1 MPRPA
6 SASRALPGPVLEPV
20 CVPAPRLG
28 KVGVR
33 LSVGDGLLLGVGVGA
48 GLGVWVGVG
57 DGEVV
62 GEVGDGVGLGL
73 GDGDVGLGLGDA
85 VVGLGVGDAVVGL
98 GVGDGLTDAAAAT
111 TGKNATVPATRKPTM
126 LTWRMHATRRRLAAD
141 DLGCRNLVL
150 EILASKVTV
159 ASAPS
164 FGAANIRCRDRLKQT
179 NVNNAL

>member
-1 MPRPA
+1 MAAVAGCRFFAYAEA
-6 SASRALPGPVLEPV
+6 SE
-20 CVPAPRLG
+20 CVTGAAGTGIGSGVRTGARLG

-85 VVGLGVGDAVVGL
+85 VVGLGVGD
-98 GVGDGLTDAAAAT
+98 GLTDAAAAT

-126 LTWRMHATRRRLAAD
+126 LTRRMHATRRRLAAA

-164 FGAANIRCRDRLKQT
+164 FGAANIR
-179 NVNNAL
+179 